1 MFSEVRKAPDLK
13 LKVKLYPL
21 NLMKTHIRGTLEI
34 LATNVYIYIAHH
46 NFLFIFLIFFP
57 LIQLRPS
64 WYTERQLLKVG
75 NMLTAL
81 IQVIT

>member
-21 NLMKTHIRGTLEI
+21 NLMKMHIRRTLEI
-34 LATNVYIYIAHH
+34 LATNVFIYIAHH

-57 LIQLRPS
+57 SFNFGLPGI
-64 WYTERQLLKVG
+64 LKD
-75 NMLTAL
+75 NC
-81 IQVIT
+81 